1 MSARSSCDDLRAL
14 APELALGIASGDER
28 ARALEH
34 LASCPACRHHLEELS
49 RIADELLLLSPNEE
63 PPAGFETRVLGELP
77 RPTRRR
83 RWLRPLVPAVAAVAA
98 ALVTATVMWLSSQDD
113 RDLASRYRETLA
125 EANGKYLAA
134 EALAAPGGQRVG
146 TVFGYEG
153 SPSWVLVTV
162 YESTQPP
169 PGRYDVQLITE
180 DGERRWLDPMR
191 VARPGRQ
198 RRGVD
203 PDRFSR
209 GQRGAPDR
217 PRTGKRPPGGI
228 RVLICSA
235 LSGGS

>member
-63 PPAGFETRVLGELP
+63 PPAGFETRVLGDLP

-98 ALVTATVMWLSSQDD
+98 ALVTATGMWLSSQDD

-153 SPSWVLVTV
+153 EPSWVLVTV

-191 VARPGRQ
+191 VAHRGGSGGESIPIDFHEVSEVRLIGPGR
-198 RRGVD
+198 GN
-203 PDRFSR
+203 
-209 GQRGAPDR
+209 
-217 PRTGKRPPGGI
+217 
-228 RVLICSA
+228 VLQA
-235 LSGGS
+235 GFGS

>member
-34 LASCPACRHHLEELS
+34 LASCPACRHLLDELS

-98 ALVTATVMWLSSQDD
+98 ALVAATGVWLSSQDD

-134 EALAAPGGQRVG
+134 EALTAPGGQRVG

-153 SPSWVLVTV
+153 EPSWVL
-162 YESTQPP
+162 
-169 PGRYDVQLITE
+169 E
-180 DGERRWLDPMR
+180 DGERRWLDPVR
-191 VARPGRQ
+191 VAHRGGSGGESIPIDFHEISEVRLIGPGR
-198 RRGVD
+198 GN
-203 PDRFSR
+203 
-209 GQRGAPDR
+209 
-217 PRTGKRPPGGI
+217 
-228 RVLICSA
+228 VLQA
-235 LSGGS
+235 GFGS